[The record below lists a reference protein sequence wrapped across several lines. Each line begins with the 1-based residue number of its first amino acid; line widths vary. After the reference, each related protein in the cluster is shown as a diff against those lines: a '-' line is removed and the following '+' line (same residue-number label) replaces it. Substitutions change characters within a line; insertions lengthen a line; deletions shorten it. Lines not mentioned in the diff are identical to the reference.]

1 MSANNP
7 ATGNSGEDE
16 REIEITRVFDVDRDL
31 VFEAWTNPIH
41 LARWWGPQGFS
52 NPICEVDLRVDGKWR
67 VVMRAPD
74 GSEIPF
80 TAVYREVVP
89 PERLVFSSVAKDPAG
104 NSVLEGTTT
113 VLFEDFNGQTKLT
126 IRARAKALVPE
137 AVIRLGGMYEG
148 WSSSLDRL
156 MAEIT
161 SIHQNGGRG

>member
-7 ATGNSGEDE
+7 ATDNSGEDE
-16 REIEITRVFDVDRDL
+16 REIEITRVFDADREL
-31 VFEAWTNPIH
+31 VFDAWTNPIH

-52 NPICEVDLRVDGKWR
+52 NPICEVDLRVGGKWR

-89 PERLVFSSVAKDPAG
+89 LVRLVFSSVAKDAAG
-104 NSVLEGTTT
+104 NSVLEGVTT
-113 VLFEDFNGQTKLT
+113 VLFEDFHGQTKLT
-126 IRARAKALVPE
+126 VRARAKALVPE

-156 MAEIT
+156 MAEIA
-161 SIHQNGGRG
+161 SIQERGG

>member
-1 MSANNP
+1 M
-7 ATGNSGEDE
+7 
-16 REIEITRVFDVDRDL
+16 
-31 VFEAWTNPIH
+31 
-41 LARWWGPQGFS
+41 ARWWGPQGFT

-74 GSEIPF
+74 GSEFPF

-89 PERLVFSSVAKDPAG
+89 PERLVFSSVAKDAAG
-104 NSVLEGTTT
+104 NSVLEGATT

-126 IRARAKALVPE
+126 VRARAKALVPE
-137 AVIRLGGMYEG
+137 AIIRLGGMYAG

-161 SIHQNGGRG
+161 SIQQK